1 MTHIVVMDFIMTLV
15 AFKGVKRHRFVTN
28 TNGTTRTLTVNKTKN
43 FWLFS
48 PTQLLTHGQWWS
60 ILRIQRRQTLK
71 EANETMYMYSR
82 VSP

>member
-1 MTHIVVMDFIMTLV
+1 MTHIVAMDFIMTLV
-15 AFKGVKRHRFVTN
+15 AFKGVKRHCFVTN
-28 TNGTTRTLTVNKTKN
+28 TNGATRTLTVNKTKN

-60 ILRIQRRQTLK
+60 IFRIQRRQTLK